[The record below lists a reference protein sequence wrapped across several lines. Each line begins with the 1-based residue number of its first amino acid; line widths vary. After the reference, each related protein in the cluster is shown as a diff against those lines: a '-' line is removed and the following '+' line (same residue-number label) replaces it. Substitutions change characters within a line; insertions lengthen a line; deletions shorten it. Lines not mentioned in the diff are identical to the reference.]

1 MKKDLKRA
9 ITSQCMLCFITL
21 LPAVLLVPFAP
32 SAAQVSEKVPSVDAS
47 MPDSSEKSIHAEDRA
62 ADRIS
67 EIQSMEEADRLLN
80 EASRKKSAINQT
92 FLEEER
98 LCRER
103 FFVASCLED
112 AKERRRV
119 ALKPL
124 RSMEVRANTFK
135 RSHKAEQRSKA
146 LEKKGLKQQSPAEP
160 IGDQGEAVHDE
171 YRLDPAAGKTPAQ
184 SAFSS
189 LERTHENYNAAISQH
204 SGKGADGI
212 VLQGEDGL
220 KAEHAEA
227 TELGTGKVQQAY
239 ASSDA
244 FSYARGLREE
254 ASAARINVEPKVVMP

>member
-21 LPAVLLVPFAP
+21 LPAVLLVPFTP
-32 SAAQVSEKVPSVDAS
+32 SAAQVSGKVPSADTS
-47 MPDSSEKSIHAEDRA
+47 MPEASAQSGHAKEAIAEDTPA
-62 ADRIS
+62 
-67 EIQSMEEADRLLN
+67 IQSMEEADRLLS
-80 EASRKKSAINQT
+80 EASQKRSAINQT

-135 RSHKAEQRSKA
+135 RYYKAEQRSKA
-146 LEKKGLKQQSPAEP
+146 LEKKRLKEQTPAER
-160 IGDQGEAVHDE
+160 IGDQGEAGHEE
-171 YRLDPAAGKTPAQ
+171 YGRDPEVGRASVQ
-184 SAFSS
+184 SASS
-189 LERTHENYNAAISQH
+189 PQKTWHDKANAAASLN
-204 SGKGADGI
+204 SEKDTDEI
-212 VLQGEDGL
+212 VLQGKDGRQSKHTDL
-220 KAEHAEA
+220 EA
-227 TELGTGKVQQAY
+227 SGFGKVRQTY

-244 FSYARGLREE
+244 RSYARSLREE
-254 ASAARINVEPKVVMP
+254 ASAARINVEPKVMMP